1 MRTIKDPEV
10 RKNEILD
17 VAEDLFA
24 VKGFDGT
31 STNEILEKAGIARGT
46 LYYHF
51 KSKEDILD
59 GVINRMIDQMV
70 EKASEIV
77 ANKSIPVLERLTA
90 VILAFNADTE
100 LGYEVMLEVHKP
112 QNALMHQKMQT
123 KLLNSIVPILEDLM
137 DEGMEQGIF
146 HTEFKTEAIEM
157 IILYANTMF
166 DNLVEQ
172 NPEQRQRRM
181 QGFIYHSERLLG
193 TERGTL
199 NHAIMEIFEKGGSN
213 KE

>member
-1 MRTIKDPEV
+1 MRTIKEPEV

-17 VAEDLFA
+17 VAEKLFA

-90 VILAFNADTE
+90 VILAFNSDTE
-100 LGYEVMLEVHKP
+100 LGYEVMEQMHKP

-123 KLLNSIVPILEDLM
+123 RLLNGMVPILEDLL
-137 DEGMEQGIF
+137 DEGTEQGIF

-166 DNLVEQ
+166 DDLTEQ
-172 NPEQRQRRM
+172 NPEQRQQRM
-181 QGFIYHSERLLG
+181 QGFIYHSERILG
-193 TERGTL
+193 TERGML
-199 NHAIMEIFEKGGSN
+199 HQAIMDIFMKAGSN
-213 KE
+213 KG